1 MYVCLYVLTF
11 ACNIYIFNAVSLPY
25 KNQSSNFA
33 QGYIHYI
40 HICIKIHVYSYINKW
55 VIVCIYVH
63 VYMYMNI

>member
-40 HICIKIHVYSYINKW
+40 HICIKIHVYSYINK
-55 VIVCIYVH
+55 
-63 VYMYMNI
+63 